1 MTQRFPDKPFT
12 SKERRD
18 FMRFQLQKKGLVA
31 FLLMSFIVSSAGADA
46 LANPYAK
53 YTGTTIVVNW
63 PAHAFYDAA
72 TKLIPEFTKET
83 GIKVEVDKV
92 EYMRM
97 RDKQLLEMSK
107 PKGDYDLISYVCM
120 WKTEYVS
127 KGLLAPLAPFFTNPA
142 LADPSYDAADLVPAY
157 LATTGMAGGKKGYL
171 PGPSAALYAVPFG
184 SETSIFAYRKDIFD
198 KHGLKPPKTYD
209 EMLKIAGT
217 IRQKEPNMY
226 GLTMRGE
233 SGHQVQ
239 HAWLNHLTP
248 FGGEA
253 FDDKWEPA
261 FHKQPS
267 INAIKTMIEIVRTG
281 PPGIST
287 FAVGS
292 MIDAFLLGNAV
303 MYLDATSICGMVR
316 NPNISKVHGKVAYA
330 LHPKAVKNSTETG
343 GFGIAI
349 PANSTKKEAAF
360 LFMQWMTSKAAD
372 RKIAQVGGMPNRIST
387 LKDLEL
393 QKEFPEFSAILENL
407 KYANPDWRPII
418 PEWPEISVQYVGVAL
433 HEAITGKKTPEK
445 AMGDVV
451 DPVRKIMEK
460 AGYYLW
466 KK

>member
-1 MTQRFPDKPFT
+1 MEYKFPKTIAAILFIL
-12 SKERRD
+12 S
-18 FMRFQLQKKGLVA
+18 V
-31 FLLMSFIVSSAGADA
+31 FLLSSGAMA
-46 LANPYAK
+46 QANPYAK
-53 YTGTTIVVNW
+53 YSGTTIVINW

-97 RDKQLLEMSK
+97 RDKQLLEMAK

-127 KGLLAPLAPFFTNPA
+127 KGLLAPLAPFFTHPD
-142 LADPSYDAADLVPAY
+142 LADPSYDAGDLVPAY
-157 LATTGMAGGKKGYL
+157 LATSGMVGGKKGYL
-171 PGPSAALYAVPFG
+171 PGPTGALYGVPFG

-198 KHGLKPPKTYD
+198 KHGWKAPKTYD
-209 EMLKIAGT
+209 EMLKLCKLV
-217 IRQKEPNMY
+217 REKEPNMY

-248 FGGEA
+248 YGGEA

-261 FHKQPS
+261 FQKQPS
-267 INAIKTMIEIVRTG
+267 LNAIKAMIEIVKTG
-281 PPGIST
+281 PPGIPT

-292 MIDAFLLGNAV
+292 MIDAFLLGNAA

-316 NPNISKVHGKVAYA
+316 NPNISKVQGKVAYA
-330 LHPKAVKNSTETG
+330 LHPKAVKYSTETG

-360 LFMQWMTSKAAD
+360 LFLQWMTSKASD
-372 RKIAQVGGMPNRIST
+372 RKIAKVGGMPNRLST
-387 LKDLEL
+387 LKDPGL
-393 QKEFPEFSAILENL
+393 QKEYPEFTAILENL
-407 KYANPDWRPII
+407 QYANPDWRPLIA
-418 PEWPEISVQYVGVAL
+418 EWPEISVQYVGVAL

-445 AMGDVV
+445 AMNDIVE
-451 DPVRKIMEK
+451 PVKKIMEK
-460 AGYYLW
+460 SGYYSW